1 MFSFF
6 CPFFPMSLRQ
16 DIPSALF
23 PAFALI
29 AFIISHLTTA
39 FSDLLVS
46 LLCWTKWKVAG
57 WGSLLSAISFVVFF
71 VSFVS
76 RISFVYLLWLIP
88 LLASTP
94 YSWCAIFCPQDIMA
108 WRFANTGV
116 ILHWFL
122 LYFFFFALG
131 RIWNVIVNLVWLFT
145 LTLFLIACT
154 LEFVRV
160 CVHN

>member
-1 MFSFF
+1 MDSFGFISTPQLNPIFHVSFYLFFKYAGHEKAYVLISRCFLFF

-57 WGSLLSAISFVVFF
+57 
-71 VSFVS
+71 
-76 RISFVYLLWLIP
+76 
-88 LLASTP
+88 
-94 YSWCAIFCPQDIMA
+94 
-108 WRFANTGV
+108 
-116 ILHWFL
+116 
-122 LYFFFFALG
+122 
-131 RIWNVIVNLVWLFT
+131 
-145 LTLFLIACT
+145 
-154 LEFVRV
+154 
-160 CVHN
+160 